1 MPPADPRPHAVLT
14 IAGSDSG
21 GGAGIQADLKTIAA
35 HGLHGVCAITAIT
48 AQHTR
53 GVTAVH
59 VVPARMI
66 EAQVEAVHDDFRLAA
81 VKIGMLGTA
90 RSVRAVARALQAL
103 RGVPLVLDP
112 VMIASSGAR
121 LLAADAVRALR
132 ERLFPLASVITPNV
146 PEAEFLL
153 GIRIRDARSQDR
165 AAERLRAA
173 GAAAVLLKGGH
184 LPGRGVRDLY
194 LDAGGATAIRH
205 ARLARNG
212 HGTGCT
218 LAAALACRLA
228 RGERGADA
236 ARGAIDYV
244 HGALR
249 HATRPGRGAVD
260 VLDHFRGDAVH

>member
-1 MPPADPRPHAVLT
+1 MPSADSRPRAVLT

-53 GVTAVH
+53 GVTAVL
-59 VVPARMI
+59 VIPSRMI
-66 EAQVEAVHDDFRLAA
+66 EAQVEAVRADFRLAA
-81 VKIGMLGTA
+81 VKIGMLGNA
-90 RSVRAVARALQAL
+90 RTVNAVARALRPL
-103 RGVPLVLDP
+103 GDVPLVLDP
-112 VMIASSGAR
+112 VMVATSGAR
-121 LLAADAVRALR
+121 LLEAAAVRALR
-132 ERLFPLASVITPNV
+132 ERLFPLAAVVTPNV
-146 PEAEFLL
+146 PEAELLL
-153 GIRIRDARSQDR
+153 GMRIRDAKAQRR
-165 AAERLRAA
+165 AAGLLQAA

-184 LPGRGVRDLY
+184 LPGARICDLY
-194 LDAGGATAIRH
+194 VDANGTVAIRH

-228 RGERGADA
+228 RGERGLDA
-236 ARGAIDYV
+236 ARGAIAYV

-260 VLDHFRGDAVH
+260 VLDHAWGDGVH